1 MSEENRRFTVSTD
14 VHMTVSRE
22 SLLSKRVGAAVELRR
37 RRRQHQTNVIIITLL
52 VQS

>member
-1 MSEENRRFTVSTD
+1 MSEENRPFTVSTD

-37 RRRQHQTNVIIITLL
+37 RRQHQTNVIIITLL